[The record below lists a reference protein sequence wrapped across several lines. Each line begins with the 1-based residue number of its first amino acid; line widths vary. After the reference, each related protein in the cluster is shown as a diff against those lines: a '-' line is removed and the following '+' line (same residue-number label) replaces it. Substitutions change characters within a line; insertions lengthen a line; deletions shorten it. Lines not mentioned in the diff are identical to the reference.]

1 MAINPEL
8 FMPIAEFKSR
18 VDSMVEQVKSGERA
32 ENVSELLLPGEIEM
46 RARAE
51 NLIEGVPI
59 LSVTYSALEKYRK
72 TAGLTSGL
80 EVRSVMK

>member
-1 MAINPEL
+1 MAINPEI
-8 FMPIAEFKSR
+8 FMPMAEFTVAR
-18 VDSMVEQVKSGERA
+18 RQMIEQVKSGERA
-32 ENVSELLLPGEIEM
+32 ENASELLLPGEMEM

-80 EVRSVMK
+80 EFVR